1 MLKRTILA
9 TLAACALA
17 VGIQAQENA
26 TIVLRSGEKIS
37 GQLVD
42 MGGAGFA
49 VRVNGQDRNIGK
61 NDVAVIDFG
70 GSGDVSDADWAK
82 VNNGEGILLRNGQA
96 ISGQLYD
103 IGGTSP
109 LRVTVRTSSGERN
122 VNSSEI
128 SRIVLARP
136 GGGAAATSGSAN
148 TAGVPDGQGIA
159 VPANQAW
166 TATGITVRQG
176 EVLTFNT
183 TGEARLSNDPADIAG
198 SAGSKAQRKA
208 PANAPIPGALAGAL
222 VGRVGSNGEIIAIGD
237 QTRVTMPA
245 AGQLFLGINDD
256 HVTDNSGGFRVNVQR
271 QGRRR

>member
-128 SRIVLARP
+128 SRIVLSRP

-148 TAGVPDGQGIA
+148 TAGAPDGQGIA

-198 SAGSKAQRKA
+198 SAGSKSQRKA

>member
-1 MLKRTILA
+1 MLTRTILA
-9 TLAACALA
+9 TVAACALA
-17 VGIQAQENA
+17 VGIQAQEQA
-26 TIVLRSGEKIS
+26 TIVLRSGEKVS

-49 VRVNGQDRNIGK
+49 VRVNGQERTIAK
-61 NDVAVIDFG
+61 NEVAVIDFA
-70 GSGDVSDADWAK
+70 GSGEMSDADWAK
-82 VNNGEGILLRNGQA
+82 VNGEGILLRNGQA
-96 ISGQLYD
+96 INGQLYD

-109 LRVTVRTSSGERN
+109 LRVTVRTSSGEQN

-136 GGGAAATSGSAN
+136 GGGATATSGDAN

-183 TGEARLSNDPADIAG
+183 TGEVRLSNDPADIAG
-198 SAGSKAQRKA
+198 SAGSKSQRKA
-208 PANAPIPGALAGAL
+208 PAAAPIPGALAGAL
-222 VGRVGSNGEIIAIGD
+222 VGRIGSRGEIIAIGD

-256 HVTDNSGGFRVNVQR
+256 HVADNSGGFRVNVQR
-271 QGRRR
+271 AGRRR

>member
-9 TLAACALA
+9 TVAACALA

-26 TIVLRSGEKIS
+26 TIVLRSGERVT

-49 VRVNGQDRNIGK
+49 VRVNGQDRNIAK

-82 VNNGEGILLRNGQA
+82 VNNGEGVLLRNGQA
-96 ISGQLYD
+96 IAGQVFD
-103 IGGTSP
+103 IGGTTP
-109 LRVTVRTSSGERN
+109 LRVTVKTSSGDRN
-122 VNSSEI
+122 VNSSEV

-136 GGGAAATSGSAN
+136 GGSGAAATSGTAN

-166 TATGITVRQG
+166 TATGITVRRG
-176 EVLTFNT
+176 EVMSFNT

-198 SAGSKAQRKA
+198 SAGARSQRKA
-208 PANAPIPGALAGAL
+208 PGAPIPGAFAGAL
-222 VGRVGSNGEIIAIGD
+222 IARVGSSGEVFPIGD
-237 QTRVTMPA
+237 QSTVTMPA
-245 AGQLFLGINDD
+245 SGQLFLGINDD
-256 HVTDNSGGFRVNVQR
+256 QMADNSGGFRVNVQR
-271 QGRRR
+271 SGRRR